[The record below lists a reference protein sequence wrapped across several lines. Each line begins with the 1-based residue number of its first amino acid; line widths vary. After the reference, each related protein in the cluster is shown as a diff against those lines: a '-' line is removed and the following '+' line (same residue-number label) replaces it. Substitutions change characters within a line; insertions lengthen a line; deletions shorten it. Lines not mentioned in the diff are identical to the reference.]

1 MIDRDK
7 VIKGLECH
15 AVPGGNCLECPY
27 GKYGVDENGLECEN
41 KMAADALELLKAQEP
56 TEMTLEEA
64 HAQLEKY
71 GIPRYYQYSY
81 AVAEETPDPCKNCSN
96 HPLNGGS
103 GICNCILGTPKI
115 TC

>member
-7 VIKGLECH
+7 TIKGLECC
-15 AVPGGNCLECPY
+15 AVPGGNCCLECPY
-27 GKYGVDENGLECEN
+27 LKYCVDENGLECEN
-41 KMAADALELLKAQEP
+41 KLVADALELLKAQEVAKDTAYNP
-56 TEMTLEEA
+56 W
-64 HAQLEKY
+64 KNY
-71 GIPRYYQYSY
+71 IR

-96 HPLNGGS
+96 HPSNGGS